1 MLKRYDTYTVELEPG
16 WVWLVGAGPGDPG
29 LLTLHALS
37 ALEQADVVVHDAL
50 VDERIL
56 GLVGPDVELINVG
69 KRGWKCSPK
78 QSDICDLLVE
88 LGQQNKR
95 VVRLKGGDPFVFGR
109 GGEETQAL
117 VKAEIP
123 FRIVPGITAGIGGL
137 AYAGIPLTTRE
148 TNDAVAFVT
157 GHDESGGMSRRVAW
171 EDLARSVPVIV
182 IYMPMKSLGHIA
194 GRMIAG
200 GRAPTERCAIVSRAS
215 TPHQRVLI
223 STLERCAA
231 DAEESDLPNP
241 SLFVVGPVV
250 DYRAWVNWFPD
261 NRSPRLAPLSPA
273 SAE

>member
-37 ALEQADVVVHDAL
+37 ALEQADVIVHDAL

-56 GLVGPDVELINVG
+56 GLVKPDVELINVG

-78 QSDICDLLVE
+78 QSDICDLLVD
-88 LGQQNKR
+88 LGKQNKR

-171 EDLARSVPVIV
+171 EELARTVPVIV
-182 IYMPMKSLGHIA
+182 IYMPMKSLAHIA
-194 GRMIAG
+194 EKMIAG
-200 GRAPTERCAIVSRAS
+200 GREPTECCAIVSRAS

-231 DAEESDLPNP
+231 DAAESDLPNP

-250 DYRAWVNWFPD
+250 DYRAWVNWFPG

>member
-1 MLKRYDTYTVELEPG
+1 MIKRYSTYTVELEPG

-29 LLTLHALS
+29 LLTLHAAS
-37 ALEQADVVVHDAL
+37 SLEQADVVVHDAL
-50 VDERIL
+50 VDPRIL
-56 GLVGPDVELINVG
+56 GLVGPGVELINVG

-78 QSDICDLLVE
+78 QSDICDLLVD
-88 LGQQNKR
+88 LAQQDKR

-117 VKAEIP
+117 VKASIP

-157 GHDESGGMSRRVAW
+157 GHDESGGVSRRVRW
-171 EDLARSVPVIV
+171 EDLARTVPVIV
-182 IYMPMKSLGHIA
+182 IYMPMKSLQHIA
-194 GRMIAG
+194 ERMIAG
-200 GRAPTERCAIVSRAS
+200 GRDPGEHCAIVSHAS
-215 TPHQRVLI
+215 TPQQRVLV

-231 DAEESDLPNP
+231 DAADSDLPNP
-241 SLFVVGPVV
+241 ALFVVGPVV

-261 NRSPRLAPLSPA
+261 NRSPRLSPHSPA
-273 SAE
+273 KPE

>member
-1 MLKRYDTYTVELEPG
+1 MIKRYDAYTVELEPG

-50 VDERIL
+50 VDPRIL
-56 GLVGPDVELINVG
+56 GLVRPGVELINVG

-78 QSDICDLLVE
+78 QSDICELLVE
-88 LGQQNKR
+88 LGKQDKR

-109 GGEETQAL
+109 GGEETHAL
-117 VKAEIP
+117 VEAEIP

-171 EDLARSVPVIV
+171 EDLARTVPVIV
-182 IYMPMKSLGHIA
+182 IYMPMKSLAHIA
-194 GRMIAG
+194 ERMIAG
-200 GRAPTERCAIVSRAS
+200 GRAPDECCAIVSKAS
-215 TPHQRVLI
+215 TPDQRVLI
-223 STLERCAA
+223 STLANCAA
-231 DAEESDLPNP
+231 DAAESDLPNP

-250 DYRAWVNWFPD
+250 DYRAWVNWFPG
-261 NRSPRLAPLSPA
+261 NRSPRLAPLSP
-273 SAE
+273 SAAE